1 MRVDGIKITAAIE
14 VDVINFRENDLR
26 VRKRR
31 DLRLLKNSSILKET
45 HTQKNKTKRT
55 ARGRRKIRSPS
66 SERNQV
72 KRIFQERVVKRASQ
86 I

>member
-1 MRVDGIKITAAIE
+1 MRVDGIKVTAGIE

-45 HTQKNKTKRT
+45 HTKKTKRT

-72 KRIFQERVVKRASQ
+72 KKIFQERVVKRASQ
-86 I
+86 T

>member
-26 VRKRR
+26 LRNRR

-45 HTQKNKTKRT
+45 HTKNPKRT
-55 ARGRRKIRSPS
+55 ARVRRKIRSPS

-86 I
+86 T